1 MSITYQ
7 TDEVT
12 LHHDPTMDTAPARPP
27 VEKASVMSGTYAELI
42 ERRRAR
48 ENRIG
53 KDVTGIVLH
62 ESIKPF
68 QRQIIEWACGIG
80 RPAVWADTGLGK
92 TRMQVEWSRLM
103 ADTSLIVAPLAV
115 AQQTVE
121 EAAQIGVYA
130 RYVRDGGDVDAPG
143 VYVTNY
149 EMVERFNPSMFGA
162 VALDEASIL
171 KASDGKTRT
180 RLIEHFA
187 DVPYR
192 STWTATPAPNDP
204 EELTNQAE
212 FLGHMTRTNM
222 LAAYFVHDQDGWRL
236 KGHAYDPMIAWMTTW
251 ALAIRRPSDM
261 GYEDD
266 GYVLPGLEIIPE
278 LVEAEI
284 ESAPDEL
291 FSVSLGGVSGRSKAR
306 RESMGARVAR
316 TVQMV
321 ESEPD
326 EQWLLWCGLNDE
338 ADSLAAAI
346 PGSVNVHGSLSPDEK
361 AAALLGFAHGN
372 IRVLITKPK
381 IAGMGLNFQ
390 SCARMAFVGIN
401 DSYEQYYQCIRR
413 SYRYG
418 QARVVHAHVVVSEIE
433 EQIAANVAR
442 KEQQANRIVDGM
454 VRNLRRTA

>member
-1 MSITYQ
+1 MSTYEEFLARR
-7 TDEVT
+7 EV
-12 LHHDPTMDTAPARPP
+12 
-27 VEKASVMSGTYAELI
+27 
-42 ERRRAR
+42 RAVKLGR
-48 ENRIG
+48 EVVAG
-53 KDVTGIVLH
+53 AMH

-68 QRQIIEWACGIG
+68 QRQIIQWACKVG

-103 ADTSLIVAPLAV
+103 ADRSMIVAPLAV

-121 EAAQIGVYA
+121 EAVRIGVEV
-130 RYVRDGGDVDAPG
+130 RYVRDGADVAGEG
-143 VYVTNY
+143 VHITNY
-149 EMVERFNPSMFGA
+149 EMVERFDPTLFGA

-180 RLIEHFA
+180 RLIQHFGV
-187 DVPYR
+187 VPYR

-236 KGHAYDPMIAWMTTW
+236 KGHAYDPMIAWMSTW

-261 GYEDD
+261 GYQDD
-266 GYVLPGLEIIPE
+266 GYVLPGLRIIPE
-278 LVEAEI
+278 VVEAEI
-284 ESAPDEL
+284 EAAPDEL

-316 TVQMV
+316 TVELV
-321 ESEPD
+321 ESEPG

-338 ADSLAAAI
+338 ADALAAAL
-346 PGSVNVHGSLSPDEK
+346 PGAVNVHGSLSPDEK
-361 AAALLGFAHGN
+361 AAALLGFAHGD

-418 QARVVHAHVVVSEIE
+418 QTRVVRAHIVVSEIE

-454 VRNLRRTA
+454 VRKLRRAAA